1 MDRVPARRAAR
12 LFDGGHMN
20 DDYSGQSEA
29 KDAPETADALDLL
42 ADHRKPVWDLFAQ
55 FDRIKDG
62 RDDKRKKELVETI
75 CREIAADT
83 ESAGRH

>member
-1 MDRVPARRAAR
+1 MQ
-12 LFDGGHMN
+12 
-20 DDYSGQSEA
+20 DDYSRQSEA
-29 KDAPETADALDLL
+29 KDTPDASGADALDLL

-62 RDDKRKKELVETI
+62 HDDKRKKELVETI